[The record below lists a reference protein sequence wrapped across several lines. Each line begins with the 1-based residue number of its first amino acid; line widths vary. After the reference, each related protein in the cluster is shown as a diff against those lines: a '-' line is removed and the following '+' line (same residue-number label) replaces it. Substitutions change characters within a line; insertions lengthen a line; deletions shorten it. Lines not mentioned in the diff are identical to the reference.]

1 MIQPKINYKKIIY
14 FLLGLTFSYFIIV
27 PGIKFTKIKWVFIES
42 VNDVLN
48 NSLDHFFLDTY
59 LYLHT
64 ADQTSRKMII
74 GPYQLKLPPVQFES
88 KYDTQ
93 LNLLNKKN
101 ILSLSSGAGEKLPI
115 QNQKVQLSIWDLWL
129 LPSLLVFCLSISFPA
144 TLIKRILLLLISFCF
159 LQLVNLLRLMTVLV
173 LQINLSEHLSPI
185 SLSAWQKKLISFSTL
200 FHGIESIYIL
210 TFLSWLCCWWL
221 VTKIF
226 SIKGGK

>member
-129 LPSLLVFCLSISFPA
+129 
-144 TLIKRILLLLISFCF
+144 
-159 LQLVNLLRLMTVLV
+159 
-173 LQINLSEHLSPI
+173 
-185 SLSAWQKKLISFSTL
+185 
-200 FHGIESIYIL
+200 
-210 TFLSWLCCWWL
+210 
-221 VTKIF
+221 
-226 SIKGGK
+226 